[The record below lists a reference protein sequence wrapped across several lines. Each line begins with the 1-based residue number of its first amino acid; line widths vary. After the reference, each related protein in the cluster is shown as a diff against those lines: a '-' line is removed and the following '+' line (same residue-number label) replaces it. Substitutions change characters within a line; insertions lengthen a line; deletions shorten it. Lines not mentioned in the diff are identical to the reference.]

1 MRTGDAT
8 SWRVDAMRSVGIARI
23 MQRRR
28 TDRAQKAR
36 LGMDD
41 AATDASGYPHGLTRW
56 GDDATV
62 PSGMTPSIDVAEFL
76 DGGSR

>member
-1 MRTGDAT
+1 MLHHGASMRC
-8 SWRVDAMRSVGIARI
+8 DAMRSVGIARI

-28 TDRAQKAR
+28 TDRAQEAR

-41 AATDASGYPHGLTRW
+41 AAIDASGYPDGLTRW
-56 GDDATV
+56 GDGATV
-62 PSGMTPSIDVAEFL
+62 PSGMTPSIDADEFL